1 MEKQFLNQRELGIVL
16 GLSKPRARETMNYL
30 LKIMKDGTEKYYV
43 PETIRMKLVPT
54 RLVKKEFKIK
64 GEVKLDE

>member
-1 MEKQFLNQRELGIVL
+1 MEKQFLNQRELGKVL
-16 GLSKPRARETMNYL
+16 GLSKPRARDTMNYL
-30 LKIMKDGTEKYYV
+30 LNIMDSGPEKYYV
-43 PETIRMKLVPT
+43 PETKRMKLVPT